1 MKKLT
6 KEKLKYLSELE
17 KSATPAD
24 WVPMDLGQA
33 LKSPKD
39 IPLLIELRNNAA
51 DLINEA
57 KYAQD
62 VEEFYENR
70 YEKLKELCE
79 KNNLSTEF
87 FNIMANGK
95 ESSTAI
101 PHHSEIRSLK
111 YEIDKLVNRIKKSNE
126 NMEEMERELYL
137 KLGEAEN
144 KIDSLSSQLYIYEG
158 IIIDLI
164 SNDINKFSF
173 KDIISFKK
181 INNYYEVEYESYYN
195 PHANPKQLKDIKKF
209 DNVPEM
215 VTFMLNFLKE
225 RF

>member
-6 KEKLKYLSELE
+6 KEKLKYLSDLE

-24 WVPMDLGQA
+24 WIPIDLGQA
-33 LKSPKD
+33 LKSSKD

-62 VEEFYENR
+62 VEEFYEIR
-70 YEKLKELCE
+70 YEKLKQLCE

-95 ESSTAI
+95 EDLTAV
-101 PHHSEIRSLK
+101 PHYCEIRNLK
-111 YEIDKLVNRIKKSNE
+111 NKLEQANKTIKKCNE
-126 NMEEMERELYL
+126 SIADVERELYL
-137 KLGEAEN
+137 KLNDLEN
-144 KIDSLSSQLYIYEG
+144 KVDSLLSQNYIYEG
-158 IIIDLI
+158 LIIDLI
-164 SNDINKFSF
+164 SNGVNEFSF

>member
-6 KEKLKYLSELE
+6 KEKLKYLSDLE
-17 KSATPAD
+17 KLATPAD
-24 WVPMDLGQA
+24 WIPMDLSQA

-39 IPLLIELRNNAA
+39 IPLLIELRNNAVN
-51 DLINEA
+51 LINEA

-62 VEEFYENR
+62 VEEFYEIR

-95 ESSTAI
+95 EDLTAV
-101 PHHSEIRSLK
+101 PHYCEIRSLK
-111 YEIDKLVNRIKKSNE
+111 NKLEQANKTIKKCNE
-126 NMEEMERELYL
+126 SIEHVERELYL
-137 KLGEAEN
+137 KLGDLEN

-164 SNDINKFSF
+164 SNGVNEFYF
-173 KDIISFKK
+173 KDLISFKK
-181 INNYYEVEYESYYN
+181 NNEKWEVEYESYFN
-195 PHANPKQLKDIKKF
+195 PHANPKQLKDIKNF
-209 DNVPEM
+209 DNASEM
-215 VTFMLNFLKE
+215 ITFVLDFIKK
-225 RF
+225 RI

>member
-24 WVPMDLGQA
+24 WIPMDLGQA
-33 LKSPKD
+33 LKSAKD
-39 IPLLIELRNNAA
+39 IPLLIELRNNASA
-51 DLINEA
+51 LIDEA
-57 KYAQD
+57 KHAQY
-62 VEEFYENR
+62 VEEFYEVR

-111 YEIDKLVNRIKKSNE
+111 YELAKLANRIKKSNE
-126 NMEEMERELYL
+126 NMEKMERELYL

-164 SNDINKFSF
+164 SNGFNEFSF
-173 KDIISFKK
+173 KDLISFKK
-181 INNYYEVEYESYYN
+181 NNEKWEVEYESYFN

-215 VTFMLNFLKE
+215 VIFMLNFIKE
-225 RF
+225 KL

>member
-6 KEKLKYLSELE
+6 KEKLKYLSDLE

-24 WVPMDLGQA
+24 WIPIDLGQA
-33 LKSPKD
+33 LKSSKD

-62 VEEFYENR
+62 VEEFYEIR
-70 YEKLKELCE
+70 YEKLKQLCE

-95 ESSTAI
+95 EDLTAV
-101 PHHSEIRSLK
+101 PHYCEIRNLK
-111 YEIDKLVNRIKKSNE
+111 NKLEQANKTIKKCNE
-126 NMEEMERELYL
+126 SIADVERELYL
-137 KLGEAEN
+137 KLNDLEN
-144 KIDSLSSQLYIYEG
+144 KVDSLLSQNYIYEG
-158 IIIDLI
+158 LIIDLI
-164 SNDINKFSF
+164 SNGVNEFSF

-215 VTFMLNFLKE
+215 VIFMLNFLKE